1 MKATPYRG
9 DNCRFNHSLSD
20 TWVWP
25 GRMARKARQDGR
37 FDGPP
42 DDTDHGP
49 ACQCADCMWDETDT
63 DSMMASWER
72 RAWEEN

>member
-1 MKATPYRG
+1 MKASPYRG
-9 DNCRFNHSLSD
+9 DNGLSD

-25 GRMARKARQDGR
+25 GRMIRRAYEDGR

-42 DDTDHGP
+42 NDADHGP

-63 DSMMASWER
+63 DSMMASWKR
-72 RAWEEN
+72 GVD